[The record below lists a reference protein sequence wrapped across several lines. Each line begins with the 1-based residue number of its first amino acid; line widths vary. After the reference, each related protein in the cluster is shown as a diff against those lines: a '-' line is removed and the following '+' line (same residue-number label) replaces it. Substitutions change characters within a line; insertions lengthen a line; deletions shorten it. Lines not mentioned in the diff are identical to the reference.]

1 MACKND
7 ERGQEGAWPA
17 HWTLRR
23 AAQVTAGAGIG
34 FALLFLIAYWL
45 LSHVPGPNASLEEI
59 ERFYSDPGDR
69 RRILA
74 GLYLMPFAGIAFLWF
89 SVTLRMWI
97 SGYGRR
103 VDILFSN
110 IQLVSG
116 IVFIALFFVSAASA
130 SVLAASVEFAD
141 VPIDPLTARQFPQ
154 FGTTLF
160 FVFGVRMA
168 AMYVLATTNIGRIG
182 DLLPRWF
189 TYCGF
194 AVGIFL
200 LLSVTFSRA
209 LVLVF
214 PAWMLVLCVILLTRA
229 RRVPADAALPSER
242 VTSNK

>member
-1 MACKND
+1 MDD
-7 ERGQEGAWPA
+7 ERAREDDWPSR
-17 HWTLRR
+17 WTLRR
-23 AAQVTAGAGIG
+23 AAQVTAGTGVG
-34 FALLFLIAYWL
+34 FALLFLLSYWL
-45 LSHVPGPNASLEEI
+45 LAHVPGPNASLEEI
-59 ERFYSDPGDR
+59 ERFYSDPSDR
-69 RRILA
+69 RRIIV

-97 SGYGRR
+97 SGYGGR

-116 IVFIALFFVSAASA
+116 IIFIALFFVSAASA
-130 SVLAASVEFAD
+130 SVLAAGVEFAD
-141 VPIDPLTARQFPQ
+141 APIDPLTARQFPQ
-154 FGTTLF
+154 FGNTLF
-160 FVFGVRMA
+160 FVFAVRMA

-200 LLSVTFSRA
+200 LLSTTFSRA

-214 PAWMLVLCVILLTRA
+214 PGWMLVLCVILLARA
-229 RRVPADAALPSER
+229 RRVPAEATLPAGALR
-242 VTSNK
+242 D